1 MSLEIT
7 LANIQDIDREIIN
20 EVKKYQS
27 RLTKPLGSLGVLED
41 ISFQLAGITKQKC
54 PDLGRKAVVVMA
66 ADHGVVVEGVSAFPG
81 EVTSQMVRNFIQ
93 GGAAINVL
101 SRHIG
106 VDVLVA
112 DVGVAAAIDYPQVLS
127 YKIKSGT
134 GNIAQGPAMTEAEA
148 VEALEVGIKVANGLV
163 SNGYQIFATGEM
175 GIGNTTASSALV
187 AALLKIPA
195 AEVTGKGTGINA
207 EAVKY
212 KAEVIDRA
220 IAINQPNPS
229 DPLDVLAKVGGL
241 EIAAMA
247 GLILGAAVN
256 RVPVVLDGFISSAA
270 ALVAV
275 KLAPRA
281 LGYMIASHCSAEM
294 AHRKLLQYLGLKPV
308 LELEMRLGE
317 GTGAVLAFPI
327 IEAAVK
333 IVKEMA
339 TFEAAGVVGGND

>member
-7 LANIQDIDREIIN
+7 LANIQDLDRKIIN
-20 EVKKYQS
+20 EVKEYQN
-27 RLTKPLGSLGVLED
+27 RLTKPQGSLGVLED
-41 ISFQLAGITKQKC
+41 ISIQLAGITSRKC

-66 ADHGVVVEGVSAFPG
+66 ADHGVVVEGVSAFPS

-106 VDVLVA
+106 VDVLVV
-112 DVGVAAAIDYPQVLS
+112 DVGVAADIDYPQVLS
-127 YKIKSGT
+127 YKIRSGT
-134 GNIAQGPAMTEAEA
+134 VNMAQGPAMTRAEA
-148 VEALEVGIKVANGLV
+148 IKALEVGIKVANDLV
-163 SNGYQIFATGEM
+163 SNGYQILATGEM

-187 AALLKIPA
+187 AAFLKVPA
-195 AEVTGKGTGINA
+195 VEVTGKGTGINT

-220 IAINQPNPS
+220 IAINQPDPN

-275 KLAPRA
+275 KLVPYS
-281 LGYMIASHCSAEM
+281 LGYMIASHCSAEV
-294 AHRKLLQYLGLKPV
+294 AHRKLLQYIGLKPV

-339 TFEAAGVVGGND
+339 TFEVAGVVGGND